1 MPARPSI
8 QITTKAANA
17 RRSATT
23 AMPSAPAKVAS
34 AGQISSRPDRTMRI
48 ARMEATR
55 AKPAMRR
62 AQMASREVGSEW
74 IWRGTIGL
82 PQELEQM
89 LLSAAQSA

>member
-1 MPARPSI
+1 
-8 QITTKAANA
+8 
-17 RRSATT
+17 
-23 AMPSAPAKVAS
+23 
-34 AGQISSRPDRTMRI
+34 
-48 ARMEATR
+48 MEASR
-55 AKPAMRR
+55 AKPARRR